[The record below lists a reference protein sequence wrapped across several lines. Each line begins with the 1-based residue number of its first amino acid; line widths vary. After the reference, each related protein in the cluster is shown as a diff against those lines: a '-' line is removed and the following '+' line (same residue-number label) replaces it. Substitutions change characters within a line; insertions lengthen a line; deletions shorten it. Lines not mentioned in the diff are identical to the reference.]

1 LRIGRFTAPDEAHR
15 MPSLYISTAFILL
28 GGVLLA
34 IQSPLNAQLGRA
46 VGSPVNAALI
56 SFLVGTGALIVVALL
71 QRSAPDGAATRA
83 LPWYAWVG
91 GLCGAVFVSAAAYAA
106 PRLGVAT
113 MLSLAIASQLVTALV
128 LDHLGALGIP
138 QHPVSPG
145 RIAGML
151 LVIVGVIVVR
161 KY

>member
-1 LRIGRFTAPDEAHR
+1 
-15 MPSLYISTAFILL
+15 MQSLYLSTVAILV

-34 IQSPLNAQLGRA
+34 IQSPLNAQLGKA

-56 SFLVGTGALIVVALL
+56 SFLVGTIALIILAGA
-71 QRSAPDGAATRA
+71 QRDAPDVGQVRA

-91 GLCGAVFVSAAAYAA
+91 GLCGAVFVTAAAYAA

-128 LDHLGALGIP
+128 LDHFGALNIP
-138 QHPVSPG
+138 QHPVSVG
-145 RIAGML
+145 RIAGMA
-151 LVIVGVIVVR
+151 LVILGVIIVR
-161 KY
+161 RY